1 MDLGRE
7 CLGHEESESIEDNEL
22 NPDRISLVEDT
33 KINNNGSC
41 AIEKVSSGG
50 EFVDANVLAP
60 DAKGKDDQQIVEPL
74 DSPST
79 VPTKSPGLSGGS
91 NPTTKGYGLKKWRRI
106 RRDFVKDSSVSV
118 DSSKM
123 LKRGLSGSLNP
134 AKPPY
139 LSEIKQNSEGSVG
152 SANILVKNPGV
163 NDHLAAHASSSDSRF
178 AVGSTF
184 TAGTDSENS
193 EDRSSKSSTAA
204 SAPKARHDMNAVLGH
219 ARDKNRVKN
228 LSGKSSG
235 NSIQR
240 VQQGKPR
247 TETSKKPRGERV
259 KIEKENSHS
268 SMESDSRSSNFVF
281 MQGNFSANS
290 NGKQSGTLTNYDGEN
305 SDEAQA
311 GEKQFGEELQTGYSK
326 ETVGEVEDL
335 SLDDL
340 AADLPWEVK
349 EEKGETDQPLIDQ
362 DSLVDSI
369 LALQSVQEAL
379 EREVQKF
386 GEIIA
391 KEPISVCNSSI
402 KDSSSADFAS
412 MGPEIHEASSSC
424 QLSSEETRQSD
435 SCFMETQMHSLKQNI
450 SSLESKLEEAT
461 TMLKVK
467 ESRIVELEE
476 SGSAIELQQKQ
487 CREMETELED
497 LFKQKIE
504 AEVEYLTLTRTI
516 QKLRAGDQI
525 MIYEEQKALAGEQAQ
540 MLNKLGEAE
549 GKAAMLKKQAEKLE
563 TYCGD
568 ILGSE
573 EVMKMEKR
581 LCKVTLCFLIQLL
594 LLLAFGL
601 FVFQLPPHS
610 SVVVPT

>member
-152 SANILVKNPGV
+152 SANILVKNSGV

-219 ARDKNRVKN
+219 ARDKNRMKN

-461 TMLKVK
+461 AMLKVK

>member
-1 MDLGRE
+1 MGFVLSRLDGFLLSPIWDRE
-7 CLGHEESESIEDNEL
+7 NHQWDVI
-22 NPDRISLVEDT
+22 I
-33 KINNNGSC
+33 
-41 AIEKVSSGG
+41 AIV
-50 EFVDANVLAP
+50 VLSMAFCWLMYLFP
-60 DAKGKDDQQIVEPL
+60 GYHDGALWKGIMKLKLDFQYIVNRL
-74 DSPST
+74 CIT
-79 VPTKSPGLSGGS
+79 
-91 NPTTKGYGLKKWRRI
+91 
-106 RRDFVKDSSVSV
+106 
-118 DSSKM
+118 
-123 LKRGLSGSLNP
+123 
-134 AKPPY
+134 
-139 LSEIKQNSEGSVG
+139 
-152 SANILVKNPGV
+152 
-163 NDHLAAHASSSDSRF
+163 LA
-178 AVGSTF
+178 
-184 TAGTDSENS
+184 
-193 EDRSSKSSTAA
+193 
-204 SAPKARHDMNAVLGH
+204 
-219 ARDKNRVKN
+219 
-228 LSGKSSG
+228 
-235 NSIQR
+235 
-240 VQQGKPR
+240 
-247 TETSKKPRGERV
+247 
-259 KIEKENSHS
+259 
-268 SMESDSRSSNFVF
+268 
-281 MQGNFSANS
+281 
-290 NGKQSGTLTNYDGEN
+290 
-305 SDEAQA
+305 
-311 GEKQFGEELQTGYSK
+311 
-326 ETVGEVEDL
+326 
-335 SLDDL
+335 
-340 AADLPWEVK
+340 
-349 EEKGETDQPLIDQ
+349 
-362 DSLVDSI
+362 
-369 LALQSVQEAL
+369 
-379 EREVQKF
+379 EVQKF
-386 GEIIA
+386 GEIA

-461 TMLKVK
+461 AMLKVK

>member
-152 SANILVKNPGV
+152 SANILVKNSGV

-219 ARDKNRVKN
+219 ARDKNRMKN

-435 SCFMETQMHSLKQNI
+435 SCLMETQMHSLKQNI
-450 SSLESKLEEAT
+450 SSLESKLEEAMA
-461 TMLKVK
+461 MLKVK

>member
-152 SANILVKNPGV
+152 SANILVKNSGV

-219 ARDKNRVKN
+219 ARDKNRMKN

-450 SSLESKLEEAT
+450 SSLESKLEEAMA
-461 TMLKVK
+461 MLKVK

>member
-152 SANILVKNPGV
+152 SANILVKNSGV

-362 DSLVDSI
+362 DPLVDSI

>member
-152 SANILVKNPGV
+152 SANILVKNSGV

-219 ARDKNRVKN
+219 ARDKNRMKN

-362 DSLVDSI
+362 DPLVDSI

-450 SSLESKLEEAT
+450 SSLESKLEEAMA
-461 TMLKVK
+461 MLKVK

>member
-60 DAKGKDDQQIVEPL
+60 DAKGKDDQQIDEPL

-79 VPTKSPGLSGGS
+79 VPTKSSGLSGGS

-134 AKPPY
+134 AKPPH
-139 LSEIKQNSEGSVG
+139 LSETKQNSEGSIG
-152 SANILVKNPGV
+152 SANILVKNSGV
-163 NDHLAAHASSSDSRF
+163 NDYLAAHASSSDSRF

-219 ARDKNRVKN
+219 ARDKNRMKN

-386 GEIIA
+386 GEIA

>member
-152 SANILVKNPGV
+152 SANILVKNSGV

-219 ARDKNRVKN
+219 ARDKNRMKN

-386 GEIIA
+386 GEIA
-391 KEPISVCNSSI
+391 NEPISVCNSSI

-461 TMLKVK
+461 AMLKVK

-476 SGSAIELQQKQ
+476 SESAIELQQKQ

>member
-152 SANILVKNPGV
+152 SANILVKNSGV

-219 ARDKNRVKN
+219 ARDKNRMKN

-386 GEIIA
+386 GEIA
-391 KEPISVCNSSI
+391 NEPISVCNSSI

-450 SSLESKLEEAT
+450 SSLESKLEEAMA
-461 TMLKVK
+461 MLKVK

-476 SGSAIELQQKQ
+476 SESAIELQQKQ

>member
-7 CLGHEESESIEDNEL
+7 CLGHEESESIKDNEL

-152 SANILVKNPGV
+152 SANILVKNSGV

-219 ARDKNRVKN
+219 ARDKNRMKN

-386 GEIIA
+386 GEIA

-450 SSLESKLEEAT
+450 SSLESKLEEAMA
-461 TMLKVK
+461 MLKVK

>member
-60 DAKGKDDQQIVEPL
+60 DAKGKDDQQIDEPL

-79 VPTKSPGLSGGS
+79 VPTKSSGLSGGS

-123 LKRGLSGSLNP
+123 LKRGLSGSLNQ
-134 AKPPY
+134 AKPPH
-139 LSEIKQNSEGSVG
+139 LSETKQNSEGSIG
-152 SANILVKNPGV
+152 SANILVKNSGV
-163 NDHLAAHASSSDSRF
+163 NDYLAAHASSSDSRF

-219 ARDKNRVKN
+219 ARDKNRMKN

-326 ETVGEVEDL
+326 ETVGDVEDL

-362 DSLVDSI
+362 DPLVDSI

-386 GEIIA
+386 GEIA
-391 KEPISVCNSSI
+391 KEPISVSNSSI

-435 SCFMETQMHSLKQNI
+435 SCFMETQMHSLKQNK

-461 TMLKVK
+461 AMLKVK

>member
-1 MDLGRE
+1 M
-7 CLGHEESESIEDNEL
+7 
-22 NPDRISLVEDT
+22 
-33 KINNNGSC
+33 
-41 AIEKVSSGG
+41 
-50 EFVDANVLAP
+50 
-60 DAKGKDDQQIVEPL
+60 
-74 DSPST
+74 
-79 VPTKSPGLSGGS
+79 
-91 NPTTKGYGLKKWRRI
+91 
-106 RRDFVKDSSVSV
+106 SVSF
-118 DSSKM
+118 
-123 LKRGLSGSLNP
+123 LIIYGCSLR
-134 AKPPY
+134 Y
-139 LSEIKQNSEGSVG
+139 I
-152 SANILVKNPGV
+152 V
-163 NDHLAAHASSSDSRF
+163 NRLCITLA
-178 AVGSTF
+178 
-184 TAGTDSENS
+184 
-193 EDRSSKSSTAA
+193 
-204 SAPKARHDMNAVLGH
+204 
-219 ARDKNRVKN
+219 
-228 LSGKSSG
+228 
-235 NSIQR
+235 
-240 VQQGKPR
+240 
-247 TETSKKPRGERV
+247 
-259 KIEKENSHS
+259 
-268 SMESDSRSSNFVF
+268 
-281 MQGNFSANS
+281 
-290 NGKQSGTLTNYDGEN
+290 
-305 SDEAQA
+305 
-311 GEKQFGEELQTGYSK
+311 
-326 ETVGEVEDL
+326 
-335 SLDDL
+335 
-340 AADLPWEVK
+340 
-349 EEKGETDQPLIDQ
+349 
-362 DSLVDSI
+362 
-369 LALQSVQEAL
+369 
-379 EREVQKF
+379 EVQKF

-450 SSLESKLEEAT
+450 SSLESKLEEAMA
-461 TMLKVK
+461 MLKVK

>member
-79 VPTKSPGLSGGS
+79 VPTKSPGLFGGS

-152 SANILVKNPGV
+152 SANILVKNSGV

-219 ARDKNRVKN
+219 ARDKNRMKN

-362 DSLVDSI
+362 DPLVDSI

-386 GEIIA
+386 GEIA

-461 TMLKVK
+461 AMLKVK
-467 ESRIVELEE
+467 EYRIVELEE

>member
-74 DSPST
+74 DSLST

-152 SANILVKNPGV
+152 SANILVKNSGV

-219 ARDKNRVKN
+219 ARDKNRMKN

-362 DSLVDSI
+362 DPLVDSI

-386 GEIIA
+386 GEIA
-391 KEPISVCNSSI
+391 NEPISVCNSSI

-461 TMLKVK
+461 AMLKVK

-476 SGSAIELQQKQ
+476 SESAIELQQKQ

>member
-152 SANILVKNPGV
+152 SANILVKNSGV

-386 GEIIA
+386 GEIA

>member
-219 ARDKNRVKN
+219 ARDKNRMKN

-450 SSLESKLEEAT
+450 SSLESKLEEAMA
-461 TMLKVK
+461 MLKVK

>member
-152 SANILVKNPGV
+152 SANILVKNSGV

-219 ARDKNRVKN
+219 ARDKNRMKN

-379 EREVQKF
+379 ERGVY
-386 GEIIA
+386 A
-391 KEPISVCNSSI
+391 L
-402 KDSSSADFAS
+402 
-412 MGPEIHEASSSC
+412 HC
-424 QLSSEETRQSD
+424 Q
-435 SCFMETQMHSLKQNI
+435 
-450 SSLESKLEEAT
+450 
-461 TMLKVK
+461 
-467 ESRIVELEE
+467 
-476 SGSAIELQQKQ
+476 
-487 CREMETELED
+487 
-497 LFKQKIE
+497 
-504 AEVEYLTLTRTI
+504 
-516 QKLRAGDQI
+516 
-525 MIYEEQKALAGEQAQ
+525 
-540 MLNKLGEAE
+540 
-549 GKAAMLKKQAEKLE
+549 
-563 TYCGD
+563 
-568 ILGSE
+568 
-573 EVMKMEKR
+573 
-581 LCKVTLCFLIQLL
+581 
-594 LLLAFGL
+594 
-601 FVFQLPPHS
+601 P
-610 SVVVPT
+610 

>member
-7 CLGHEESESIEDNEL
+7 CLGHEESESIKDNEL

-152 SANILVKNPGV
+152 SANILVKNSGV

-219 ARDKNRVKN
+219 ARDKNRMKN

-362 DSLVDSI
+362 DPLVDSI

-386 GEIIA
+386 GEIA

-461 TMLKVK
+461 AMLKVK

-525 MIYEEQKALAGEQAQ
+525 MIYEEQKALAGEQVQ

>member
-219 ARDKNRVKN
+219 ARDKNRMKN

-435 SCFMETQMHSLKQNI
+435 SCLMETQMHSLKQNI
-450 SSLESKLEEAT
+450 SSLESKLEEAMA
-461 TMLKVK
+461 MLKVK